1 MESSCRKMVC
11 KAPGFVRP
19 SDGKRTG
26 HEKGDGEDEDKS
38 KRKWSGLHL
47 GQ

>member
-11 KAPGFVRP
+11 KATGFVRP
-19 SDGKRTG
+19 LDGERTG
-26 HEKGDGEDEDKS
+26 HEKGNGEDQS
-38 KRKWSGLHL
+38 KRKRSGLHL